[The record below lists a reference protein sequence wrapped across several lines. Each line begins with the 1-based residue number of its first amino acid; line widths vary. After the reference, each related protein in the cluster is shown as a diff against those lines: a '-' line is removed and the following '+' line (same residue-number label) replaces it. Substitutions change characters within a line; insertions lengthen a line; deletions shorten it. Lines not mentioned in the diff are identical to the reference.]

1 MYREKEECCCYS
13 KNQIKVNKFEI
24 DKFEDDGFAMK
35 KDTFY
40 FNSKPPIILSNSH
53 NIRREY
59 KRESVHNRLKS
70 VYKYTRKYTTT
81 VYKKKDEKRKSFWS
95 WLCCKK
101 KKYTNP

>member
-1 MYREKEECCCYS
+1 MYREKEQCCCYS
-13 KNQIKVNKFEI
+13 KNKIKVNKFEI

-40 FNSKPPIILSNSH
+40 LNSKPPIIVSNSH
-53 NIRREY
+53 NIRRQY
-59 KRESVHNRLKS
+59 KRKSIHNSLKS
-70 VYKYTRKYTTT
+70 IYKYTHKQIT

-101 KKYTNP
+101 KKHTNP